1 MASRLLRLA
10 PDLELIRRSAVVLV
24 GFSAARLLGFLFAVA
39 AARVLSPEDFGR
51 MTYAL
56 AIAALASVLIS
67 AAPCGLSRYLARHS
81 EERAVQ
87 EDYLANWLT
96 VVGLLLAG
104 SMLVALPIAALLGLG
119 MWIVAGIAANL
130 VGVTVIESY
139 KEVQRGLDR
148 FTSMAVCYALANLI
162 QLIAVLGAAAAG
174 WRSPALFVTIY
185 GLSDLAACGILQ
197 WLAPIRLH
205 LPRAYLT
212 RRRMVEVL
220 RFIRPLLV
228 QSVFF
233 ATWLSADLV
242 LVQHMLHATA
252 TGNYGAAKTLANAV
266 WLPPAAIGTVLLPR
280 VARLPAA
287 QLRRYLAQVFGLAA
301 LVTIPAAA
309 AIAAFAQPLTEL
321 TFGDRYPAAAAPLGL
336 LGLGMALHGLYMV
349 PFSLWVGL
357 GRPTVDMVS
366 TGVGMVVT
374 VISAAAL
381 IPLMGLNGAAAGFC
395 LGSAARLIAIGGFS
409 MWTLYLRPGP
419 APSFA
424 PQVAP

>member
-1 MASRLLRLA
+1 MGSRLLRLA
-10 PDLELIRRSAVVLV
+10 PDLELISRSAVVLV

-185 GLSDLAACGILQ
+185 GLSDLVACGNG
-197 WLAPIRLH
+197 W
-205 LPRAYLT
+205 
-212 RRRMVEVL
+212 RR
-220 RFIRPLLV
+220 
-228 QSVFF
+228 
-233 ATWLSADLV
+233 
-242 LVQHMLHATA
+242 
-252 TGNYGAAKTLANAV
+252 
-266 WLPPAAIGTVLLPR
+266 
-280 VARLPAA
+280 
-287 QLRRYLAQVFGLAA
+287 FGC
-301 LVTIPAAA
+301 IS
-309 AIAAFAQPLTEL
+309 
-321 TFGDRYPAAAAPLGL
+321 R
-336 LGLGMALHGLYMV
+336 
-349 PFSLWVGL
+349 
-357 GRPTVDMVS
+357 GRT
-366 TGVGMVVT
+366 
-374 VISAAAL
+374 
-381 IPLMGLNGAAAGFC
+381 
-395 LGSAARLIAIGGFS
+395 
-409 MWTLYLRPGP
+409 
-419 APSFA
+419 
-424 PQVAP
+424 